1 MLILN
6 KFILLNDL
14 SSVFHVLKNKV
25 VKPSF
30 CFYGNRIVF
39 KHDVTQ
45 DGNSIRIWR
54 TTSILDYWYD
64 KHSSGTSYIGA
75 LDYTIQDDGVKIDY
89 ININDKEEIYY
100 NKKEICYNK
109 NKLSDTESTELMDS
123 MMQFMKTVADKEK
136 KPKIKLDVHGNLH
149 TYNKYFEN
157 VGFINTKRK
166 SQDNPFWVETE
177 LNVK

>member
-1 MLILN
+1 MIFKN

-14 SSVFHVLKNKV
+14 SYVFHVLKNKV

-45 DGNSIRIWR
+45 DDNYIRIWR
-54 TTSILDYWYD
+54 TTTLLDYWYD
-64 KHSSGTSYIGA
+64 KHSYGTSYIGA

-89 ININDKEEIYY
+89 IKMNDKE
-100 NKKEICYNK
+100 EICYNK
-109 NKLSDTESTELMDS
+109 NKLSDTKSTELMDS
-123 MMQFMKTVADKEK
+123 MMQIMKTVTDKEN
-136 KPKIKLDVHGNLH
+136 KPKIKLDVHGNLR

-157 VGFINTKRK
+157 YGVINTKCK
-166 SQDNPFWVETE
+166 CQDNLFCIETE
-177 LNVK
+177 LITMKND